1 MLINCVAYQDGRKL
15 ADIAVPDDGIG
26 FEDNVPGNIARV
38 YRRLA
43 ADLRGGTQSAPTF
56 NDAVGLHRLI
66 DRIEAAARQGQRV
79 SAQEPN
85 RALPT
90 I

>member
-1 MLINCVAYQDGRKL
+1 MYYGLFRALWISSTASHIGSYMTDVGQGWLMSSLTPSPLI
-15 ADIAVPDDGIG
+15 VP
-26 FEDNVPGNIARV
+26 
-38 YRRLA
+38 
-43 ADLRGGTQSAPTF
+43 APTF